1 MSKIVRKILSPEH
14 VKAVD
19 GILANRHATR
29 EHAKQERRQNDK
41 LLTPDGGVDVTNRE
55 AQLGRKMSRPD
66 FVRRLQTLNENIRYQ
81 RSKLYPKQGGLY
93 WVGSRRDNLLGTTEY
108 GQWFLCGIPHEVIGE
123 FDLRLTKPTI
133 VPAVLDPVWET
144 MNQVDGLER
153 GWRSV
158 LLKLL
163 LEGLLTPSQIDKEF
177 EITKGRSS
185 QNWQTAVN

>member
-1 MSKIVRKILSPEH
+1 MAKAVRKILSPEQ

-19 GILANRHATR
+19 EILENRHKSR
-29 EHAKQERRQNDK
+29 EHQKQDRLRNDR

-55 AQLGRKMSRPD
+55 AQMGRRIPRPD
-66 FVRRLQTLNENIRYQ
+66 FVRRLQKLNENIRYQ
-81 RSKLYPKQGGLY
+81 RSIHEPKNGGLY
-93 WVGSRRDNLLGTTEY
+93 WVGTRKDNLLGTTEY
-108 GQWFLCGIPHEVIGE
+108 GEWFLCGIPHDVVGE
-123 FDLRLTKPTI
+123 FDVRLTKRTI

-163 LEGLLTPSQIDKEF
+163 LEGLLTPTQIDKEF